1 MRKLK
6 HNDYILDKDG
16 KTSLVRPCGYKTDLT
31 YDVLEYQ
38 RVAATEKNINLVAD
52 QIQKNL
58 SKDFLSHD
66 FKRRY
71 GIDGHQ
77 HRGLCVVATMVLLYL
92 VDSEDLVPMS
102 ATDNEGLRH
111 WWVQSLST
119 SNHYDIT
126 KNQYG
131 RKELRRLYNNGKI
144 TAYYG
149 WGQRPAARFL
159 DLIEKIQPTTVRV
172 LTSTNPYSHNTSQS
186 CGSTQ

>member
-38 RVAATEKNINLVAD
+38 RVAATDKNINLVAD
-52 QIQKNL
+52 QIQTNL
-58 SKDFLSHD
+58 NKDFLSHD

-102 ATDNEGLRH
+102 ATDKEGLRH

-126 KNQYG
+126 KNQFG
-131 RKELRRLYNNGKI
+131 HRELRRLYNNGKI
-144 TAYYG
+144 TPYYG

-159 DLIEKIQPTTVRV
+159 DLIEEIQPTAVRG
-172 LTSTNPYSHNTSQS
+172 LCDTSPF
-186 CGSTQ
+186 